1 MHLRT
6 AFDRQTL
13 RNGLRALLVVL
24 ALLNHAVAAS
34 AHDHDGPR
42 GAQDN
47 LCAIC
52 VYGAG
57 TGATVETGR
66 CAREPAIVRTAPVPA
81 KVASRIARP
90 VAYTS
95 IRAPPKSL

>member
-1 MHLRT
+1 MRSV
-6 AFDRQTL
+6 FDPQTF

-34 AHDHDGPR
+34 AHDHEGLR

-52 VYGAG
+52 VYGVG
-57 TGATVETGR
+57 TGAAVDTGG
-66 CAREPAIVRTAPVPA
+66 CASLPAVVHAAPAAA
-81 KVASRIARP
+81 KVSVRITRLTT
-90 VAYTS
+90 YTS
-95 IRAPPKSL
+95 IRAPPRHL